1 MAPRS
6 VWKGYLK
13 LSLVNCAVALYPA
26 VTEARAVHF
35 HRINRKTGNRLRI
48 HLFDEETGQEV
59 EKEDQAKGYEVAKG
73 EMVEVTEE
81 ELEDVRIE
89 ATHVMEINRFVD
101 RSEVD
106 PLYFDRPYFLAPDDK
121 PSQEAFLVIREAMA
135 RRKLAAL
142 STVVMHQRE
151 HIVLLEP
158 RDAGL
163 MATVLRWPYEV
174 RNDEDAFADLPKD
187 SAVAKDLAEVADAL
201 VERKLGH
208 FDPAAFHDRYEE
220 ALRSLL
226 EAKKAGHKAPAAPKA
241 PAPTKPAG
249 ILEALRM
256 SLQQE
261 DKPLDRRRPAPSGS
275 KPATPAKRR
284 SAAAPRRA
292 AARR

>member
-48 HLFDEETGQEV
+48 HLFDEETNQEV
-59 EKEDQAKGYEVAKG
+59 EKDDQAKGYEIAKG

-81 ELEDVRIE
+81 ELDNVRLE
-89 ATHVMEINRFVD
+89 ATHIMEINRFVD
-101 RSEVD
+101 RNEVD
-106 PLYFDRPYFLAPDDK
+106 PLFFDRPYYLSPDDK
-121 PSQEAFLVIREAMA
+121 PSQEAFQVIREAMA

-174 RNDEDAFADLPKD
+174 RGDEEVFADLTAAPKLD
-187 SAVAKDLAEVADAL
+187 KDLLEVADAL
-201 VERKLGH
+201 VERKLGA
-208 FDPAAFHDRYEE
+208 FDPAEFHDRYEE
-220 ALRSLL
+220 SLRTLL
-226 EAKKAGHKAPAAPKA
+226 EAKKAGKKAPKAPKA
-241 PAPTKPAG
+241 PAATKPTG
-249 ILEALRM
+249 ILEALRL

-261 DKPLDRRRPAPSGS
+261 GAPTERRRPA
-275 KPATPAKRR
+275 A
-284 SAAAPRRA
+284 SAAKAPAAKARKTA
-292 AARR
+292 AARRTATKR

>member
-48 HLFDEETGQEV
+48 HLFDEETNQEV
-59 EKEDQAKGYEVAKG
+59 EKDDQAKGYEIAKG

-81 ELEDVRIE
+81 ELDNVRLE
-89 ATHVMEINRFVD
+89 ATHIMEINRFVD
-101 RSEVD
+101 RNEVD
-106 PLYFDRPYFLAPDDK
+106 PLFFDRPYYLAPDDK
-121 PSQEAFLVIREAMA
+121 PSQEAFQVIREAMA

-174 RNDEDAFADLPKD
+174 RGDEEVFADLTAAPKLD
-187 SAVAKDLAEVADAL
+187 KDLLEVADAL
-201 VERKLGH
+201 VERKLGA
-208 FDPAAFHDRYEE
+208 FDPAEFHDRYEE
-220 ALRSLL
+220 SLRTLL
-226 EAKKAGHKAPAAPKA
+226 EAKKAGKKAPKAPKA
-241 PAPTKPAG
+241 PAATKPTG
-249 ILEALRM
+249 ILEALRL

-261 DKPLDRRRPAPSGS
+261 GAPTERRRPAASTAKSPAAKAR
-275 KPATPAKRR
+275 KP
-284 SAAAPRRA
+284 A
-292 AARR
+292 AARRTATKR